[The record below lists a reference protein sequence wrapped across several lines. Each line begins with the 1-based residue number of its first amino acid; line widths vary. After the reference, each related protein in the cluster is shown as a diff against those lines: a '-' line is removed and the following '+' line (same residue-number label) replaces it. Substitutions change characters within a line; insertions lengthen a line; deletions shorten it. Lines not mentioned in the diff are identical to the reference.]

1 VQADPTAISGKAE
14 KLGELSEEYAQLLHR
29 GIGGGMYARKAY
41 VTRRAGGTVKLMPS
55 SLETWRQI
63 EIPKI
68 SGM

>member
-1 VQADPTAISGKAE
+1 MQADPTAISGKAE